1 MARAKSVVSSLESV
15 PEKYREL
22 YVKVE
27 ADSPLAKLQPALVGQ
42 YALDVEA
49 VSGVALEPVD
59 SLKSALSAVRTERD
73 EWKAKTMA
81 YGELMPD
88 DAKKLSTRVKELEAA
103 KSIDAT
109 EQIEATKKQLA
120 AKHAEELAQLRQT
133 VSQRDSEVD
142 SLVLDAAIES
152 ALGKAGAKSVS
163 ALVPFIRQSCR
174 VVRDSKTHKPIGKVM
189 QEDGKSPRV
198 SKKQGSTNDMTIE
211 EYVESL
217 KGADEYSSFF
227 NGSQASGTGA
237 AAGAGARG
245 AKGGAGAGLCGP
257 A

>member
-1 MARAKSVVSSLESV
+1 MR
-15 PEKYREL
+15 
-22 YVKVE
+22 
-27 ADSPLAKLQPALVGQ
+27 
-42 YALDVEA
+42 
-49 VSGVALEPVD
+49 VSGQHGAGQAALQHGDGGGVPVRVAGVGAEP
-59 SLKSALSAVRTERD
+59 RQP
-73 EWKAKTMA
+73 
-81 YGELMPD
+81 GEH
-88 DAKKLSTRVKELEAA
+88 RGQQVLEA
-103 KSIDAT
+103 T
-109 EQIEATKKQLA
+109 HRHVGVQLA
-120 AKHAEELAQLRQT
+120 TGRRVGGEPTEEVGAGGVRLAEELAQLRQT

-237 AAGAGARG
+237 AAGAGADRNSVV
-245 AKGGAGAGLCGP
+245 
-257 A
+257 